1 MSRKLPLLAV
11 LLVAVVLLA
20 ACDASVLIRLDQ
32 PIIIELPYRTSVDG
46 YISYR
51 GRQVRVTS
59 EMNNRS
65 SYRPLDDARITLLE
79 TGQVTWTDRYG
90 YFQFRGVPGP
100 DRYITLKIEHWRLP
114 DPVYTS
120 IYLK

>member
-1 MSRKLPLLAV
+1 MKKRIPLLAA
-11 LLVAVVLLA
+11 LLLAVVLLA
-20 ACDASVLIRLDQ
+20 GCDTSVLIRLDQ
-32 PIIIELPYRTSVDG
+32 PIIIELPYRTNVDG

-51 GRQVRVTS
+51 GKQVRVTS
-59 EMNNRS
+59 DMNTRS
-65 SYRPLDDARITLLE
+65 SYRALEEARITLLE

-114 DPVYTS
+114 EAIYTS
-120 IYLK
+120 IYLR